1 MMETFG
7 QRLQRLRKE
16 KGLTQED
23 IANVISITPQSVS
36 KWENDLSTPDIATL
50 PTLANF
56 LGVTC
61 DTLLGN
67 EVEAIVS
74 TVKDSQKLLLKIVV
88 DSADGDKVKINL
100 PLSIIKVLINDGN
113 LKLGDGDIVSKLDFD
128 LIFSLIDK
136 GVIGKLVE
144 VNSSNGDRVSVFVE

>member
-1 MMETFG
+1 M
-7 QRLQRLRKE
+7 
-16 KGLTQED
+16 
-23 IANVISITPQSVS
+23 
-36 KWENDLSTPDIATL
+36 
-50 PTLANF
+50 
-56 LGVTC
+56 GVTC
-61 DTLLGN
+61 DILLGN

-74 TVKDSQKLLLKIVV
+74 TMKDPQKLLLKIAV

-113 LKLGDGDIVSKLDFD
+113 LKIGDGDIVSKLDFD

>member
-1 MMETFG
+1 M
-7 QRLQRLRKE
+7 
-16 KGLTQED
+16 TQED

-61 DTLLGN
+61 DILLGN

-74 TVKDSQKLLLKIVV
+74 TMKDPQKLLLKIVV

-100 PLSIIKVLINDGN
+100 PLSVIKVLINDGN
-113 LKLGDGDIVSKLDFD
+113 LKIGDGEIVSKLDFD
-128 LIFSLIDK
+128 LIFSLIDN

>member
-1 MMETFG
+1 M
-7 QRLQRLRKE
+7 
-16 KGLTQED
+16 
-23 IANVISITPQSVS
+23 
-36 KWENDLSTPDIATL
+36 
-50 PTLANF
+50 
-56 LGVTC
+56 
-61 DTLLGN
+61 
-67 EVEAIVS
+67 
-74 TVKDSQKLLLKIVV
+74 KDPQKLLLKIVV

-113 LKLGDGDIVSKLDFD
+113 LKIGDGDIVSKLDFD

>member
-1 MMETFG
+1 M
-7 QRLQRLRKE
+7 
-16 KGLTQED
+16 
-23 IANVISITPQSVS
+23 
-36 KWENDLSTPDIATL
+36 
-50 PTLANF
+50 
-56 LGVTC
+56 
-61 DTLLGN
+61 
-67 EVEAIVS
+67 
-74 TVKDSQKLLLKIVV
+74 KDPQKLLLKIAV

-113 LKLGDGDIVSKLDFD
+113 LKIGDGDIVSKLDFD

>member
-1 MMETFG
+1 M
-7 QRLQRLRKE
+7 
-16 KGLTQED
+16 
-23 IANVISITPQSVS
+23 
-36 KWENDLSTPDIATL
+36 
-50 PTLANF
+50 
-56 LGVTC
+56 
-61 DTLLGN
+61 
-67 EVEAIVS
+67 EAIVS
-74 TVKDSQKLLLKIVV
+74 TMKDPQKLLLKIVV

-113 LKLGDGDIVSKLDFD
+113 LKIGDGDIVSKLDFD

>member
-1 MMETFG
+1 M
-7 QRLQRLRKE
+7 
-16 KGLTQED
+16 
-23 IANVISITPQSVS
+23 
-36 KWENDLSTPDIATL
+36 
-50 PTLANF
+50 
-56 LGVTC
+56 GVTC
-61 DTLLGN
+61 DILLGN

-74 TVKDSQKLLLKIVV
+74 TMKDPQKLLLKIVV

-113 LKLGDGDIVSKLDFD
+113 LKIGDGDIVSKLDFD